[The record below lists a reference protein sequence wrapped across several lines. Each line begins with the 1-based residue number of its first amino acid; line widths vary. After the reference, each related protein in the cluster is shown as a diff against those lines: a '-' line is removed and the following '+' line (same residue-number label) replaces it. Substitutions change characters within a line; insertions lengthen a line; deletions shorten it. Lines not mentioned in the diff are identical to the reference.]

1 MTNNTKQSFKLSA
14 WCRGN
19 KNEKGEG
26 EAIEIELRTQP
37 FNAGDFQFTLHL
49 SPSDNTKVVFGCE
62 VARSIGETLQKVK
75 QGRMVFALLP
85 TTLGIE
91 LAIWG
96 TKIGTLYETSPLQIG
111 IQVWSEE
118 QTSVHFLSN
127 EDALKLADHL
137 LEAANAEFPTMG
149 DLPVL
154 DGRPRQKLSVVCNQ
168 SGDNVVEFGKPKP
181 VQAL

>member
-14 WCRGN
+14 WCRDN

-111 IQVWSEE
+111 IQIWSEE

-127 EDALKLADHL
+127 EDALKLADHFGL
-137 LEAANAEFPTMG
+137 ALEKWRAPTEEPG
-149 DLPVL
+149 GVL
-154 DGRPRQKLSVVCNQ
+154 CHKGNDRRRS
-168 SGDNVVEFGKPKP
+168 FGER
-181 VQAL
+181 LCGLR